1 MNMPFSSDQFFHVFE
16 LYNKALFPIQ
26 ILLVLIGFA
35 GLLLLHT
42 RLESRH
48 KLLGAMLGGLWIWS
62 GLVYHILYFSSIN
75 KAAFVFGG
83 LFIVQGILMLIS
95 VFKKGNLVFSVAGNH
110 TRVFLAYFLILF
122 GLAIYPVIGYVV
134 QPGILRIISLGLP
147 CPTTIFTF
155 GFFLLA
161 FKGFPRHLLIIPAI
175 WSLIG
180 TSAAINFGVYQDVM
194 LLISAVIGLFYLVR
208 KSHEIVE

>member
-16 LYNKALFPIQ
+16 LYNKTFFPIQ

-42 RLESRH
+42 RLETRH
-48 KLLGAMLGGLWIWS
+48 KLVGVMLGGLWIWS
-62 GLVYHILYFSSIN
+62 GLVYHILHFSNIN

-83 LFIVQGILMLIS
+83 LFIAQGILMLIS
-95 VFKKGNLVFSVAGNH
+95 AFGKRKLDFSVAGMN
-110 TRVFLAYFLILF
+110 TRVLNAYFLILF
-122 GLAIYPVIGYVV
+122 GLVIYPVIGYMV
-134 QPGILRIISLGLP
+134 QPGILRVISLGLP

-161 FKGFPRHLLIIPAI
+161 YKGFPRHLLIIPTI

-180 TSAAINFGVYQDVM
+180 TSAAIHFGVYQDMM
-194 LLISAVIGLFYLVR
+194 LLVSAVIALFYLAR
-208 KSHEIVE
+208 KSPETVE